1 MGTKNKTDHV
11 NLPVVLL
18 DSGTQE
24 EGEEQFV
31 FLKQRSADI
40 GVETEGEEI
49 VDVLHSLFD
58 VVSLWKKKFKG

>member
-24 EGEEQFV
+24 EGEEKFV